1 MLPTA
6 TIASPAN
13 IASDAGDH
21 DVEAGQSDA
30 PPLIKTGIDLSTY
43 CDRNFSTELFRFETS
58 SQHWGARAQ
67 QQHRNDK
74 DERMAIKGYTMF
86 NETKNKNTI

>member
-30 PPLIKTGIDLSTY
+30 PLLIKTGIDLSTY
-43 CDRNFSTELFRFETS
+43 CDLNFSTELFRFETS